1 MVIPFMAKVSQS
13 HLLLIFFI
21 LYLCIHWLFS
31 FYQLLEDLIQLCSEE
46 ECEHK
51 QRLLNNMGVHNV
63 VLELL
68 QIPYHK
74 VPA

>member
-1 MVIPFMAKVSQS
+1 MCVYVYVYVFV
-13 HLLLIFFI
+13 
-21 LYLCIHWLFS
+21 LFH
-31 FYQLLEDLIQLCSEE
+31 QLLEDLIQLCSEE

-74 VPA
+74 VSPSSP

>member
-1 MVIPFMAKVSQS
+1 MHHINS
-13 HLLLIFFI
+13 
-21 LYLCIHWLFS
+21 LFCAH
-31 FYQLLEDLIQLCSEE
+31 QLLEDLIQLCSEE

-68 QIPYHK
+68 QIPYNK
-74 VPA
+74 VYRYPIIIV